1 MLKTIILRNNNNLL
15 LKYMLTKFTL
25 KKKNKKIETPK
36 YENSESSIIT
46 SIITSTREKDK
57 DVNLSI
63 KIMFYYNY

>member
-36 YENSESSIIT
+36 YENSESSII
-46 SIITSTREKDK
+46 ISTREKDK